1 MGRVQQ
7 PRSKPA
13 RKGSHSLLK
22 GPKTEDLKRNKT
34 GKLTSLKNKI
44 RGVERLLR
52 KASSDHKLKRSLEGK
67 LSELQSSLAK
77 HDKEATERKYAVRYH
92 KIRFFERVKLER
104 RVKQIE
110 GKADRGHA
118 LSAEEQQHLKQHK
131 ENLQYVMH
139 FPKGERYVSI
149 VKEAADPAAQA
160 KLETERKRLK
170 AMIRHQLAESAMLAQ
185 ADEGLGQS
193 SPMAGTALNTE
204 ADAFFLESS
213 DSDSALETSAAPLLL
228 SDEGAQQS
236 VSQTQA
242 ADSVSTAQAQIAAG
256 KQVQFQQPKRQA
268 GCRSDSHVPSRNPRH
283 NSSNVAPSG
292 AADQHLQQKQQPVL
306 HQQAAGSPQKPAK
319 FLQNGRL
326 SKFAKDSKHTEL
338 TVAGVP
344 PRKSALGGADL
355 AQKSSVK
362 EQQAQV
368 QGRDIDVS
376 AANRSLELL
385 QRLQRKH
392 VKQQPAAHHRPSAAA
407 QPLPYTTNGL
417 ASSSDAVPVQQLQCR
432 LLAPAVAKT
441 ITQDRKPVRSR
452 AQGGRKRRK

>member
-1 MGRVQQ
+1 
-7 PRSKPA
+7 
-13 RKGSHSLLK
+13 
-22 GPKTEDLKRNKT
+22 
-34 GKLTSLKNKI
+34 
-44 RGVERLLR
+44 
-52 KASSDHKLKRSLEGK
+52 
-67 LSELQSSLAK
+67 
-77 HDKEATERKYAVRYH
+77 
-92 KIRFFERVKLER
+92 
-104 RVKQIE
+104 
-110 GKADRGHA
+110 
-118 LSAEEQQHLKQHK
+118 
-131 ENLQYVMH
+131 
-139 FPKGERYVSI
+139 
-149 VKEAADPAAQA
+149 
-160 KLETERKRLK
+160 
-170 AMIRHQLAESAMLAQ
+170 MLALQ
-185 ADEGLGQS
+185 
-193 SPMAGTALNTE
+193 AGTALNTE

-368 QGRDIDVS
+368 RKMLFVQFCD
-376 AANRSLELL
+376 RSLQGWVLDMCEQFAEAIL
-385 QRLQRKH
+385 QALVLCMSMHMSLACPTYEQY
-392 VKQQPAAHHRPSAAA
+392 VCGVAH
-407 QPLPYTTNGL
+407 
-417 ASSSDAVPVQQLQCR
+417 
-432 LLAPAVAKT
+432 
-441 ITQDRKPVRSR
+441 
-452 AQGGRKRRK
+452 